1 MAQRAILIFN
11 LLLLISI
18 SAIEGERNINHR
30 LLRSGNLQVLQP
42 VNFLGNYESRDEP
55 INYLGDNGQKRIRKR
70 KPRRTGT
77 KAFGQWDSSEYYD
90 YDYESD
96 ETDDGND
103 QTDILFEIGKR
114 SLAKPDPEII
124 PTAEK
129 RNFYRGS
136 RYQPKNY
143 RRPSRKRRRRR
154 PSK

>member
-55 INYLGDNGQKRIRKR
+55 INYLGDNGQKRMRKR
-70 KPRRTGT
+70 KPRKTGT

-96 ETDDGND
+96 ETGEHF
-103 QTDILFEIGKR
+103 L
-114 SLAKPDPEII
+114 
-124 PTAEK
+124 TAFTSIDLKLSEF
-129 RNFYRGS
+129 RI
-136 RYQPKNY
+136 
-143 RRPSRKRRRRR
+143 
-154 PSK
+154 